1 MKFLRNIILN
11 NFLIK
16 VISLILALFAWS
28 YIGSQLYRESLSK
41 ETETASLIKVSG
53 ENVVVKTLPI
63 YVKIEGEPAQGY
75 RVVLDRIS
83 VSPSHSVVA
92 GPPDII
98 RDITY
103 VTTEP
108 VIVQGKTSAVK
119 DNAKIA
125 HVEGCTIGYEGLV
138 NVTVPIARLKRR

>member
-1 MKFLRNIILN
+1 LKFLRNIILN

-28 YIGSQLYRESLSK
+28 YIGGQLYRESLSK

-125 HVEGCTIGYEGLV
+125 QVEGCTIGYEGLV